1 MTQFWRG
8 SLVTTA
14 GLFLESCAFYLIIKL
29 LSTVLNQSAAAL
41 PFWLVLLGLIWSYLL
56 SFYVQTLRFS
66 PNLRGFAGVSIS
78 LLSVL
83 ILSHLHTGMGIIPV
97 GSFLGAGLDTV
108 FRQVLVFAFL
118 VLLWWRGSTIAH
130 DETTLDTMR
139 SSFQWGMVVLFVAVL
154 MDSLSDARIINGYLI
169 VGFFGVGLAG
179 LSLARF
185 ASEASDAQEMSLD
198 WWVPIGVSVGAVL
211 LLGLLISAVGLGGL
225 DDVTRLVL
233 KMALTIGF
241 WVIKPLLLA
250 LGFVAGILVA
260 LGNWLSSMFGG
271 GDLSGLER
279 AQEQIRQF
287 HESMQAEA
295 GDGGPPSLLVA
306 LLKWLGFLAATGV
319 AIWILYRVFRFR
331 RLLRVPGEVEETR
344 ESLFSWKRAND
355 DLSALLNEW
364 WNNLVSAG
372 NRGDKPDPEPRTPR
386 EFYHALLRVASR
398 LGRPREEWQ
407 TPREHQ
413 GTLQGLLPGE
423 PVRRIVDG
431 FQSAHYGD
439 IEPGQQE
446 IEALHQAWSGMSEVA
461 QEQTQ
466 EEETREEE

>member
-1 MTQFWRG
+1 MTQFWRA
-8 SLVTTA
+8 SLITTA
-14 GLFLESCAFYLIIKL
+14 GLFLESCTLYLIIKL
-29 LSTVLNQSAAAL
+29 ISAALNQGNTAL
-41 PFWLVLLGLIWSYLL
+41 PFWLVFLGLLWAYLL

-66 PNLRGFAGVSIS
+66 ANLRGFAGVSIS

-83 ILSHLHTGMGIIPV
+83 ILSHFKTGMGIIPV
-97 GSFLGAGLDTV
+97 GSFFGGGLDAA
-108 FRQVLVFAFL
+108 FQQVLVFAFL
-118 VLLWWRGSTIAH
+118 LLLWWRGSTIAH
-130 DETTLDTMR
+130 DETTLDSMR

-154 MDSLSDARIINGYLI
+154 MDSLSAARIINGYLI

-185 ASEASDAQEMSLD
+185 ASEASDTQEMSLD

-241 WVIKPLLLA
+241 WVMKPLLLA
-250 LGFVAGILVA
+250 LGILAGILVA
-260 LGNWLSSMFGG
+260 LGNWLSGMFEA
-271 GDLSGLER
+271 GDLSGLAR

-287 HESMQAEA
+287 NEAMEAESGQ
-295 GDGGPPSLLVA
+295 GGPPGLLVTS
-306 LLKWLGFLAATGV
+306 LKWLGFLAGTG
-319 AIWILYRVFRFR
+319 AAAWILYRVFRFR
-331 RLLRVPGEVEETR
+331 RLLRGPREVEETR
-344 ESLFSWKRAND
+344 ESLFSWSRAND
-355 DLSALLNEW
+355 DLAALLNEW

-372 NRGDKPDPEPRTPR
+372 NRGDKPDPQPRTPR
-386 EFYHALLRVASR
+386 EFYHALLRMASQ

-413 GTLQGLLPGE
+413 GTLQGFLPGE

-431 FQSAHYGD
+431 FQSAHYGQ
-439 IEPGQQE
+439 IEPSQQQLD
-446 IEALHQAWSGMSEVA
+446 ALQRAWSGLTED
-461 QEQTQ
+461 EEGQTQ
-466 EEETREEE
+466 EEE